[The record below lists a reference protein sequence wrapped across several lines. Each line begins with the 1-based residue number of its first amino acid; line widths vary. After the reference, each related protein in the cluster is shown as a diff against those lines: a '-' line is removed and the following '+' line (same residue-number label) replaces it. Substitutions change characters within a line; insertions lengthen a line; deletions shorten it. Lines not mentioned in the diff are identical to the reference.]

1 MNYAEMRKHINTR
14 KSALQNDLNQFMPH
28 FRELNEYIRPRQA
41 RLLSTDTK
49 QDRRNTKI
57 IDNTATMSA
66 NTLAAGMMT
75 GITNPVTPWFRMT
88 TNNKDLSEIQDI
100 NVWLDT
106 VESRMR
112 EVFLKSNLYHCLP
125 MYYADLG
132 IYGTAALFVDE
143 DFGDVIRCYTLP
155 IGSYAIA
162 NSNRGNV
169 DTLIRWFMMSVK
181 QIVDR
186 FGYDNCSLTIQ
197 NHYDNKSFDNQYEIT
212 HYVSTN
218 DWREHGKLDAKNK
231 KFISIYIESACN
243 EDRFLRESGYDYF
256 PCMVA
261 RWSLIDGD
269 VYGDSPAMVALPDV
283 KALQLTQKRKIEI
296 IEKIAR
302 PPMTAPSSLRN
313 QRASILPGDVTY
325 VDVQTG
331 QQGYTP
337 AYQVQPATLT
347 GLYED
352 IQACQMRI
360 KRAFFEDLFLMLAS
374 ADDRQRTATEI
385 VERKEEKML
394 VLGSVITRLS
404 EELLNPL
411 VDLSF
416 DFMMKRNMFPEP
428 PKELQGSGLQVE
440 YISILSQAQKMVG
453 INGIDRFIGLM
464 GGIANLAP
472 TALDKWDVDQT
483 IDEYARMMGLPPKII
498 VSDDNVAK
506 MRQAQQQAQAQ
517 QQQAAQAQQQAAT
530 MKDLSQANIT
540 DTNALGQLAQQ
551 MQGQTLQ

>member
-1 MNYAEMRKHINTR
+1 MNYAEMRKHIVTR
-14 KSALQNDLNQFMPH
+14 KSALKTDLSMFLPH
-28 FRELNEYIRPRQA
+28 FREICEYISPRQA
-41 RLLSTDTK
+41 RLLTTDTK

-66 NTLAAGMMT
+66 NTLASGMMT
-75 GITNPVTPWFRMT
+75 GITNPVTSWFRMT
-88 TNNKDLSEIQDI
+88 TNNKDLEENQGI
-100 NVWLDT
+100 NIWLDT

-125 MYYADLG
+125 MYYSDLG
-132 IYGTAALFVDE
+132 KYGTAALFVD
-143 DFGDVIRCYTLP
+143 DDYKDVLRCYTLP

-169 DTLIRWFMMSVK
+169 DTLIRWFMLSVK
-181 QIVDR
+181 QIVDQ
-186 FGYDNCSLTIQ
+186 FGYDNCSMAVRSQ
-197 NHYDNKSFDNQYEIT
+197 YDNKMFDATYEIT

-218 DWREHGKLDAKNK
+218 DWKEHGKSDSKNK
-231 KFISIYIESACN
+231 PFISVYMESGCN
-243 EDRFLRESGYDYF
+243 DDKFLRVSGYDYF

-261 RWSLIDGD
+261 RWSLLDGD
-269 VYGDSPAMVALPDV
+269 VYGDSPAMVCLHDI

-302 PPMTAPSSLRN
+302 PPMTAPSTLKN
-313 QRASILPGDVTY
+313 QRASILPGDITY

-331 QQGYTP
+331 QQGYAP
-337 AYQVQPATLT
+337 AYQINPAVLT

-352 IQACQMRI
+352 IQACQTRI

-411 VDLSF
+411 VDLAF
-416 DFMMKRNMFPEP
+416 DKMMARNMFPEP
-428 PKELQGSGLQVE
+428 PQELQGTGLQVE

-453 INGIDRFIGLM
+453 INGIDRFIGMIGEL
-464 GGIANLAP
+464 GQLSP
-472 TALDKWDVDQT
+472 SVLDKCDFDQMV
-483 IDEYARMMGLPPKII
+483 DEYARMMGLPPKLV
-498 VSDDNVAK
+498 VSDENVAK
-506 MRQAQQQAQAQ
+506 IRAAQQQQQAQ
-517 QQQAAQAQQQAAT
+517 QQQAAQAQQQAST
-530 MKDLSQANIT
+530 MKDLSQAKIT

>member
-1 MNYAEMRKHINTR
+1 MNYAEMRKHIVTR
-14 KSALQNDLNQFMPH
+14 KSALKNDLSMFLPH

-75 GITNPVTPWFRMT
+75 GITNPVTSWFRMT
-88 TNNKDLSEIQDI
+88 TNNKDLSENQGI
-100 NVWLDT
+100 NIWLDT

-125 MYYADLG
+125 MFYADLG
-132 IYGTAALFVDE
+132 IYGTAALFVD
-143 DFGDVIRCYTLP
+143 DDHKDVLRCYTLP

-169 DTLIRWFMMSVK
+169 DTLVRWFMLSVK
-181 QIVDR
+181 QIVDQ
-186 FGYDNCSLTIQ
+186 FGYENCSEQIKNQ
-197 NHYDNKSFDNQYEIT
+197 YDNKSFDNQYEIT

-218 DWREHGKLDAKNK
+218 DWKEHGKVDAKNK
-231 KFISIYIESACN
+231 AFISVYMESTCN
-243 EDRFLRESGYDYF
+243 DDKFLRVSGYDYF

-269 VYGDSPAMVALPDV
+269 VYGDSPAMVALPDI

-313 QRASILPGDVTY
+313 SRASILPGDITY

-331 QQGYTP
+331 QQGYAP
-337 AYQVQPATLT
+337 VYQVQPAALG

-352 IQACQMRI
+352 IQACQTRI

-411 VDLSF
+411 VDLAF
-416 DFMMKRNMFPEP
+416 DKMMARNMFPEP
-428 PKELQGSGLQVE
+428 PKELQGAGLQIE

-453 INGIDRFIGLM
+453 VNGLDRFINLM

-472 TALDKWDVDQT
+472 SSLDKWDVDQT

-506 MRQAQQQAQAQ
+506 IRQQQQQAQAQ

-530 MKDLSQANIT
+530 MKDLSQSEVT
-540 DTNALGQLAQQ
+540 DTNALGRLAQQ